1 MSDGGFLHIIA
12 YGYDGLLMQ
21 PVAPPS
27 PDYVPGPEHPPS
39 PDYVPDLE
47 HPPSPDY
54 MPGPE
59 HPPSPVEV
67 PYVLEPE
74 YPKYLV
80 PSNAEEPLEDQPLP
94 TDASPNAYV
103 TASADSDPD
112 EDPDEDPEEDHTDY
126 PADGGGG
133 DDEPSDDDDDDDTND
148 EDEEPFEDEDD
159 DDKEEEHLALAD
171 SSVVP
176 VVDLFPQIGIQRHL
190 RRMSLHLHPDSTS
203 TKVPLLR
210 NISVGH
216 EDCQTEPPMSN
227 IHEARSAEYATAHL
241 HHHTTTAPLSL
252 LVISTTSISSP
263 PLHLHHHPLNFTTTF
278 PHIITVTIIT
288 TTSLTIHTT
297 TSQPADYGFID
308 TMYVEIRR
316 QRAKE
321 VGYGIRDVWVDPT
334 EAVEEVAPT
343 TLEGVNARVTE
354 LAAVQEQDTQDE
366 ALVSREA
373 WAHSV
378 GLSLAVHYELQA
390 YRTHT
395 QMQDYDRFR
404 HLQTR
409 DQTQAMIPRELVDLN
424 SVMDCGSSHVIKSLC
439 DNNMPPR
446 RTVCYCLQEP
456 LQELLN
462 CCLSAY
468 ETAAAVKQL
477 IEARVSAALANHET
491 LRNST
496 NGHGDG
502 SHNSDTGTRGTVRT
516 PLFHINNCVMENQ
529 VKFATCTFLGNALA
543 WWNSH
548 IHTVT
553 QDVAYAMEW
562 KTLKKIMT
570 VKYCPRG
577 EIKKLEI
584 ELWNLKVKG
593 TNVAS
598 YTLCFQEL
606 ALMCKRMFHEEL
618 GKVEKYV
625 GGLPDMIRG
634 NVMSYQPKTMEK
646 AIKFANDIMIKKS
659 FTITER
665 KKLSIRG
672 N

>member
-1 MSDGGFLHIIA
+1 MSSSSTITYTSVYTDSEPGRVLWGADEDRAPPSPDYVPGPKH
-12 YGYDGLLMQ
+12 
-21 PVAPPS
+21 PPS

-39 PDYVPDLE
+39 PDYVP
-47 HPPSPDY
+47 
-54 MPGPE
+54 GPE
-59 HPPSPVEV
+59 HPPSPIEV
-67 PYVLEPE
+67 PYVPEP
-74 YPKYLV
+74 
-80 PSNAEEPLEDQPLP
+80 D
-94 TDASPNAYV
+94 
-103 TASADSDPD
+103 ADSDPD
-112 EDPDEDPEEDHTDY
+112 EDPDEDPEEDHADY

-297 TSQPADYGFID
+297 TSQPFDCCPIPTEVIERIMGLSTPCMPRSD
-308 TMYVEIRR
+308 VRELRR
-316 QRAKE
+316 SAMAL
-321 VGYGIRDVWVDPT
+321 GMFWVDPT

-354 LAAVQEQDTQDE
+354 LAAVQEQDTQD
-366 ALVSREA
+366 
-373 WAHSV
+373 
-378 GLSLAVHYELQA
+378 
-390 YRTHT
+390 
-395 QMQDYDRFR
+395 
-404 HLQTR
+404 
-409 DQTQAMIPRELVDLN
+409 VDLN